1 MPWARS
7 FNSNAIFQTQLQEK
21 RPLHC
26 LENYTAPIP
35 LQHVIIGSHFD
46 NHKITMRLYSLA
58 IILCSWQTMAR
69 KWSSCGRRL
78 FLHWYCY
85 SCSFNC
91 RAVGRNGC
99 PPFYMLVDLL
109 HRESKAVN
117 LRLKLL
123 SRGKLQ
129 KRIRKQTNE
138 NNAILFELWDA
149 YNNQTI
155 TAKTLLMKAA
165 KTVKTK

>member
-1 MPWARS
+1 
-7 FNSNAIFQTQLQEK
+7 
-21 RPLHC
+21 
-26 LENYTAPIP
+26 
-35 LQHVIIGSHFD
+35 
-46 NHKITMRLYSLA
+46 
-58 IILCSWQTMAR
+58 
-69 KWSSCGRRL
+69 
-78 FLHWYCY
+78 
-85 SCSFNC
+85 
-91 RAVGRNGC
+91 
-99 PPFYMLVDLL
+99 MLVDLL